1 MTQQLSSAHLK
12 VLAMADEPRPLM
24 RRFLHPSAQTLFLI
38 SIITIAASIYF
49 GFPHR
54 HFLIEGSIGEAQIVR
69 EGKKLDDYAEY
80 FAKLV
85 YPDRGQKE
93 AMILSDRRDLEVG
106 KKIPVFFQRGDTNKM
121 LVIEVFAPWTRS
133 IWLLTVGLAALGLG
147 FREREKNQKNKD
159 KDES

>member
-69 EGKKLDDYAEY
+69 EGKKLEDYAEY

-85 YPDRGQKE
+85 YPDRDQKE
-93 AMILSDRRDLEVG
+93 AIILSDRRDLEVG

>member
-69 EGKKLDDYAEY
+69 EGKKLEDYAEY

-93 AMILSDRRDLEVG
+93 AIILSDRRDLEVG
-106 KKIPVFFQRGDTNKM
+106 KKIPVFFQRGHTNKM

-159 KDES
+159 KDKS

>member
-38 SIITIAASIYF
+38 SIITISASIYF

-133 IWLLTVGLAALGLG
+133 IWLLTAGLAALGLG

>member
-12 VLAMADEPRPLM
+12 GLAMADEPRPLM

-69 EGKKLDDYAEY
+69 EGKKLEDYAEY

-93 AMILSDRRDLEVG
+93 AIILSDRRDLEVG

>member
-69 EGKKLDDYAEY
+69 EGKKLEDYAEY

-85 YPDRGQKE
+85 YPDRDQKE
-93 AMILSDRRDLEVG
+93 AIILSDRRDLEVG

-159 KDES
+159 KDEG

>member
-24 RRFLHPSAQTLFLI
+24 RRFLHPSAQTLFLV

-54 HFLIEGSIGEAQIVR
+54 RFLIEGSIGEAQIVR
-69 EGKKLDDYAEY
+69 EGKKLEDYAEY

-133 IWLLTVGLAALGLG
+133 IWLLTAGLAALGLG

>member
-1 MTQQLSSAHLK
+1 
-12 VLAMADEPRPLM
+12 MADEPRPLM

-69 EGKKLDDYAEY
+69 EGKKLEDYAEY

-93 AMILSDRRDLEVG
+93 AIILSDRRDLEVG

>member
-1 MTQQLSSAHLK
+1 
-12 VLAMADEPRPLM
+12 MAGEPRPLM

-69 EGKKLDDYAEY
+69 EGKKLEDYAEY

-133 IWLLTVGLAALGLG
+133 IWLLTAGLAALGLG

>member
-1 MTQQLSSAHLK
+1 
-12 VLAMADEPRPLM
+12 MADEPRPLM

-69 EGKKLDDYAEY
+69 EGKKLEDYAEY

-93 AMILSDRRDLEVG
+93 AIILSDRRDLEVG

-159 KDES
+159 KDEG

>member
-1 MTQQLSSAHLK
+1 
-12 VLAMADEPRPLM
+12 MAGEPRPLM

-54 HFLIEGSIGEAQIVR
+54 RFLIEGSIGEAQIVR
-69 EGKKLDDYAEY
+69 EGKKLEDYAEY

-133 IWLLTVGLAALGLG
+133 IWLLTAGLAALGLG

>member
-1 MTQQLSSAHLK
+1 
-12 VLAMADEPRPLM
+12 MADEPRPLM

-69 EGKKLDDYAEY
+69 EGKKLEDYAEY

-93 AMILSDRRDLEVG
+93 AIILSDRRDLEVG

-147 FREREKNQKNKD
+147 FREREKNQKNKN

>member
-69 EGKKLDDYAEY
+69 EGKKLEDYAEY

-93 AMILSDRRDLEVG
+93 AIILSDRRDLEVG

-121 LVIEVFAPWTRS
+121 LIIEVFAPWTRS

-159 KDES
+159 KDEG

>member
-1 MTQQLSSAHLK
+1 MIQKISSVYPE
-12 VLAMADEPRPLM
+12 VLVMAGEPRPLM
-24 RRFLHPSAQTLFLI
+24 RRFLHPTAQTLFSI

-54 HFLIEGSIGEAQIVR
+54 QFLIEGSIGEAQIVR

-80 FAKLV
+80 FAQLV

-93 AMILSDRRDLEVG
+93 AIILSDRRDLEVG
-106 KKIPVFFQRGDTNKM
+106 KKIPVFFQRSDTNKM

-147 FREREKNQKNKD
+147 FRERERNQKNQNT
-159 KDES
+159 S

>member
-24 RRFLHPSAQTLFLI
+24 HRFLHPSAQTLFLI

-69 EGKKLDDYAEY
+69 EGKKLEDYAEY

-93 AMILSDRRDLEVG
+93 AIILSDRRDLEVG

-159 KDES
+159 KDEG

>member
-12 VLAMADEPRPLM
+12 VVAMADEPRPLM

>member
-1 MTQQLSSAHLK
+1 
-12 VLAMADEPRPLM
+12 MADEPRPLM

-133 IWLLTVGLAALGLG
+133 IWLLTAGLAALGLG

>member
-1 MTQQLSSAHLK
+1 
-12 VLAMADEPRPLM
+12 MADEPRPLM

-54 HFLIEGSIGEAQIVR
+54 RFLIEGSIGEAQIVR
-69 EGKKLDDYAEY
+69 EGKKLEDYAEY

-93 AMILSDRRDLEVG
+93 AIILSDRRDLEVG

-133 IWLLTVGLAALGLG
+133 IWLLTAGLAALGLG

>member
-1 MTQQLSSAHLK
+1 
-12 VLAMADEPRPLM
+12 MADEPRPLM
-24 RRFLHPSAQTLFLI
+24 HRFLHPSAQTLFLI

-69 EGKKLDDYAEY
+69 EGKKLEDYAEY

-93 AMILSDRRDLEVG
+93 AIILSDRRDLEVG

-133 IWLLTVGLAALGLG
+133 IWLLAVGLAALGLG

-159 KDES
+159 KDKS

>member
-1 MTQQLSSAHLK
+1 MTQQLSSAQLK

-69 EGKKLDDYAEY
+69 EGKKLEDYAEY

-93 AMILSDRRDLEVG
+93 AIILSDRRDLEVG

>member
-1 MTQQLSSAHLK
+1 MTQQLSSAQLK
-12 VLAMADEPRPLM
+12 VLAMADEPRPMM

-38 SIITIAASIYF
+38 SIITITASIYF

-69 EGKKLDDYAEY
+69 EGKKLEDYAEY

-85 YPDRGQKE
+85 SPDRGQKE
-93 AMILSDRRDLEVG
+93 AIILSDRRDLEVG

-159 KDES
+159 KDKS

>member
-1 MTQQLSSAHLK
+1 
-12 VLAMADEPRPLM
+12 MADEPRPLM

-54 HFLIEGSIGEAQIVR
+54 RFLIEGSIGEAQIVR
-69 EGKKLDDYAEY
+69 EGKKLEDYAEY

-93 AMILSDRRDLEVG
+93 AIILSDRRDLEVG

>member
-69 EGKKLDDYAEY
+69 EGKKLEDYAEY

-93 AMILSDRRDLEVG
+93 AIILSDRRDLEVG
-106 KKIPVFFQRGDTNKM
+106 KKIPVFFHRGDTNKM
-121 LVIEVFAPWTRS
+121 LIIEVFAPWTRS

>member
-69 EGKKLDDYAEY
+69 EGKKLEDYAEY

-106 KKIPVFFQRGDTNKM
+106 KKIPVFFQRDDTNKM

-133 IWLLTVGLAALGLG
+133 IWLLTAGLAALGLG

>member
-54 HFLIEGSIGEAQIVR
+54 RFLIEGSIGEAQIVR
-69 EGKKLDDYAEY
+69 EGKKLEDYAEY

-93 AMILSDRRDLEVG
+93 AIILSDRRDLEVG

>member
-1 MTQQLSSAHLK
+1 
-12 VLAMADEPRPLM
+12 MADEPRPLM

-69 EGKKLDDYAEY
+69 EGKKLEDYAEY

-93 AMILSDRRDLEVG
+93 AIILSDRRDLEVG

-121 LVIEVFAPWTRS
+121 LIIEVFAPWTRS